1 MKKIL
6 IRSRSEPNR
15 RSKGMPKGALSGAG
29 KGAVALILCVC
40 FGFAAAG
47 PAFGQDASSAASMEG
62 KTSFLDFP
70 GKLNYHMVAGW
81 TSTGLLFAAGAL
93 GAARAL
99 DLMNRGHQIRSD
111 LGISDEDD
119 PAIDAALSGLWET
132 GQTLRWLHVG
142 FLVSGEA
149 LYLGNAVT
157 GLSMKLPKGERT
169 RSADIHLAGFFT
181 HAALM
186 VGEAI
191 LGVMTTDALRRGDH
205 EAHLALVAA
214 HAGIGLAIPLVMAG
228 AGWAATAGW

>member
-1 MKKIL
+1 MEKNRFAL
-6 IRSRSEPNR
+6 RGVR
-15 RSKGMPKGALSGAG
+15 RSTLKRVG
-29 KGAVALILCVC
+29 KGVVSLALCACLS
-40 FGFAAAG
+40 FAAAVS
-47 PAFGQDASSAASMEG
+47 AFGQDAVSAPSMEG

-119 PAIDAALSGLWET
+119 PAIDAALSGLWES

-142 FLVSGEA
+142 FLISGEA